1 MTSVALR
8 DLPTAIEQQEKPG
21 IVVLNIPKASPSL
34 NATTRAH
41 WMVYYRQKKLWER
54 LIWIAKV
61 EARVFSDPL
70 FERAAITIT
79 RYGKRQLDPDNLV
92 GGVKVLVDA
101 LKAVRIITDDS
112 PDHIRLTVD
121 QHAKAD
127 APESTVIAIVRVSAN
142 A

>member
-1 MTSVALR
+1 MTSVALS
-8 DLPTAIEQQEKPG
+8 DLTTAIEQQEKPG

-54 LIWIAKV
+54 LIWVAKV

-70 FERAAITIT
+70 FERAALTIT

-101 LKAVRIITDDS
+101 LKALRIITDDS
-112 PDHIRLTVD
+112 PDHIWLTVY

-127 APESTVIAIVRVSAN
+127 APESTVITIVRVSAN